1 MSQLAEDTPA
11 RAPKSGEVGGATAD
25 AVPATAG
32 ARPRRRFG
40 ADGVNW
46 LGVALM
52 APALIAVFFFYLA
65 PAVLTGVFS
74 FTNMS
79 TSTGITG
86 GEYLLTPG
94 DMRDLPDAGV
104 PQATVEAL
112 SDAGFVVD
120 ERGLAA
126 LAEQFGDDLAEEF
139 GEEHGGELFGSG
151 REIER
156 ALRDLPDNGIRRTR
170 DRKAAAA
177 LFQRSV
183 LNERYPDEPSFRS
196 ALTEAQIPAADHDL
210 LVRQAYTGWEWTTRN
225 YQLLY
230 SLPSTWRTAVNT
242 VLYVAATL
250 LLFNVGLGLFLA
262 ISTFYLPE
270 RMATTF
276 RTIWFLPRIL
286 PPVLYVLMWK
296 WLLWDDGFVSWLT
309 TSFGMSARNWMMDST
324 AHAWVAVVMING
336 VVGASFG
343 MILFASAMKAIPK
356 TMLYASEVDGA
367 NRWQQ
372 VRFIIL
378 PQLQWPIL
386 FVTAY
391 QSLSLLAS
399 FEYILLATDGGPGGA
414 TETWALAAFRIALNN
429 YGGNLQ
435 YGLGASL
442 ALVLVVIGTVLS
454 LAYLRYFSFGE
465 LVAKPRIER

>member
-1 MSQLAEDTPA
+1 MSQLAENPTARSGVTAPA
-11 RAPKSGEVGGATAD
+11 GKRSSTAAT
-25 AVPATAG
+25 
-32 ARPRRRFG
+32 RRRRSFATDGINWFG
-40 ADGVNW
+40 
-46 LGVALM
+46 LALI

-79 TSTGITG
+79 KSTGITG

-94 DMRDLPDAGV
+94 DLGDLPDAGV
-104 PQATVEAL
+104 PEATVDLL
-112 SDAGFVVD
+112 SQAGFVVD
-120 ERGLAA
+120 QQGLDA
-126 LAEQFGDDLAEEF
+126 LAEAFGVPVAEEF
-139 GEEHGGELFGSG
+139 AEDHGGAVFATS

-156 ALRDLPDNGIRRTR
+156 ALRDLPDNGLRRTR
-170 DRKAAAA
+170 DRKQAAA
-177 LFQRSV
+177 LFQRSI
-183 LNERYPDEPSFRS
+183 LNERYADEGAFRA
-196 ALTEAQIPAADHDL
+196 ALVDAQVPADDHDA
-210 LVRQAYTGWEWTTRN
+210 LVKEAYTGWEWTTRN
-225 YQLLY
+225 FQLLFT
-230 SLPSTWRTAVNT
+230 LPSTWRTALNT

-250 LLFNVGLGLFLA
+250 ILFNVGLGLFLA
-262 ISTFYLPE
+262 VSTFYLPE
-270 RMATTF
+270 RMAATF

-296 WLLWDDGFVSWLT
+296 WLLWDDGFVSSVTGLV
-309 TSFGMSARNWMMDST
+309 GMAPRNWMMDT
-324 AHAWVAVVMING
+324 ATHAWVAIIMING

-343 MILFASAMKAIPK
+343 MILFASAIKAIPK

-367 NRWQQ
+367 SRWQQ
-372 VRFIIL
+372 VRFIII
-378 PQLQWPIL
+378 PQLRWPIL

-399 FEYILLATDGGPGGA
+399 FEYILLSTNGGPGSA

-435 YGLGASL
+435 YGFGASL
-442 ALVLVVIGTVLS
+442 ALVLVIIGTVLS
-454 LAYLRYFSFGE
+454 LVYLRYFSFGD